1 MRIRDRDDLLEALE
15 DDIDREKL
23 RMLLQISRKLN
34 GFLSRSR
41 GVKVAVT
48 EVLENDGDMALMY
61 LTDAQKGHLKT
72 EKSNLEDLELL
83 LESFEKQVEEVI
95 SEIDQICANVN
106 NTQEIVELILDSNR
120 NRLLTLD
127 LGTSIV
133 TLGVSAAT
141 LFVGLFGMNLTSHL
155 EEHPHAFYLMS
166 GVAYAVSYTH
176 LTLPTNREV

>member
-1 MRIRDRDDLLEALE
+1 M
-15 DDIDREKL
+15 
-23 RMLLQISRKLN
+23 
-34 GFLSRSR
+34 
-41 GVKVAVT
+41 
-48 EVLENDGDMALMY
+48 
-61 LTDAQKGHLKT
+61 
-72 EKSNLEDLELL
+72 EDLELL

-166 GVAYAVSYTH
+166 GVAYVMALLVSVAGLRRLARLRRIGLSVGGSSTSAFGAQSPRKPDAHLCLLYTSDAAD
-176 LTLPTNREV
+176 E